1 MKTIY
6 YFNIIIVFV
15 FFACTR
21 VENRNV
27 NENTVVLNAEL
38 NLENDT
44 LNIEKT
50 RRLNNA
56 HSGKYYSS
64 TDSISKYGV
73 GFCKTIPDSL
83 FGYNLSVY
91 ISVWVRESLLPVEG
105 EIAVSLNVGDKLI
118 DWKSIKQ
125 KDIAYKQGKWIQI
138 KDSLF
143 YPSKLI
149 SQKKTFLKVFAMKD
163 SGKDSFDVDDL
174 IIKFKFSK

>member
-1 MKTIY
+1 M
-6 YFNIIIVFV
+6 
-15 FFACTR
+15 
-21 VENRNV
+21 E
-27 NENTVVLNAEL
+27 AEV

-44 LNIEKT
+44 LTVEKT

-83 FGYNLSVY
+83 LGHNLSVY
-91 ISVWVRESLLPVEG
+91 VSVWVRENLLPVEG
-105 EIAVSLNVGDKLI
+105 EIGVSLNVGDQVI

-125 KDIAYKQGKWIQI
+125 KDIAYKQGEWIQI

-149 SQKKTFLKVFAMKD
+149 SKKKLVLKFLQ
-163 SGKDSFDVDDL
+163 
-174 IIKFKFSK
+174 